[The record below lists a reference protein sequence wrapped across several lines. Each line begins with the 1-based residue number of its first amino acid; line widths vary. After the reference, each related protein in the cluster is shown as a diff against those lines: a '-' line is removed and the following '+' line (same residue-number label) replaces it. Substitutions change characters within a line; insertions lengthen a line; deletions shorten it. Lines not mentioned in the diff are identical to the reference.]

1 MSRFLKFIVH
11 FIVIC
16 TIGCVLALALPPFFG
31 VNTVIIDDSSKATN
45 LPLGSVTYAI
55 PQKAEEA
62 YVGEKILVQDESKMY
77 SYMISSLKTEEKPA
91 TVIDPSNAGGEQINV
106 AIQDY
111 IPKIVI
117 TIPYMAYLL
126 VATESTEGLIVLG
139 LAVLFLIILYIIAE
153 LWKSEPEEEE
163 EIADPAPGY
172 VKSKKELKREEK
184 IKAKQLKEEERQIKN
199 EEKKNRKKKKT
210 VRTGGFVDEIE
221 EAVEE
226 EEEVSAADEKTIFVQ
241 NVANEAHEV
250 LKKEIAAVSVS
261 EPARKSVSELGEL
274 KKKESKAAEKPEA
287 QKVGRM
293 AIPMKS
299 VQQLKAEAEA
309 AGDQPEIM
317 QDDITKVTLF
327 DYSFII
333 SGEE

>member
-77 SYMISSLKTEEKPA
+77 SYLISSLKTEEKPA